1 MIINIKAKKDR
12 QNTAEQPSKKG
23 CGSSHGSDQESMFR
37 KALNDALKKC
47 KLMKTYDEALPKWHM
62 ATSLV
67 QQMGCPYELVE
78 RYENQLMAHFLK
90 MREKESKRYIDIF
103 HDNHG
108 EINH

>member
-12 QNTAEQPSKKG
+12 QKTAEQPSKKG

-67 QQMGCPYELVE
+67 QQMGCPLSPCDLE
-78 RYENQLMAHFLK
+78 RITVPLSDLYGCRCPCQDAGCVGQGCRRK
-90 MREKESKRYIDIF
+90 
-103 HDNHG
+103 
-108 EINH
+108 